1 VEAGVGVL
9 EAHIFDTSAD
19 VAFKESSRAL
29 EAVFGGHQAHAEYPS
44 SRQSTETGRL
54 EAGSPDREYK

>member
-9 EAHIFDTSAD
+9 EAHVFEASAD

-29 EAVFGGHQAHAEYPS
+29 EVVLGGHQA
-44 SRQSTETGRL
+44 Q
-54 EAGSPDREYK
+54 

>member
-9 EAHIFDTSAD
+9 EAHVFDASAD

-29 EAVFGGHQAHAEYPS
+29 EAVFGGHQA
-44 SRQSTETGRL
+44 Q
-54 EAGSPDREYK
+54 